1 MKRATR
7 RWPLTICAAIMQIWN
22 GMLPSTF
29 EVFGAVP
36 FYLIAMYLPSFVLE
50 QCRSNWSSGLYLSDA
65 CVVANCI
72 NNADVEEARVKHLLN
87 PNHWEPFLTSNPHCW
102 IACVKL
108 KNRWLH
114 KLL

>member
-7 RWPLTICAAIMQIWN
+7 RWPLTICAAIMLIWN

-72 NNADVEEARVKHLLN
+72 NNADV
-87 PNHWEPFLTSNPHCW
+87 
-102 IACVKL
+102 
-108 KNRWLH
+108 
-114 KLL
+114 